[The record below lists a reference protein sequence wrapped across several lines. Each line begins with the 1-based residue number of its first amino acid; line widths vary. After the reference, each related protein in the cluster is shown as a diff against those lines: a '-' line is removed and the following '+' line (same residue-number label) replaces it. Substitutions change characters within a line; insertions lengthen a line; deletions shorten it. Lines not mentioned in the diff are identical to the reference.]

1 MQNTYRS
8 KKWEFAGIFEQRRTY
23 TTYDVIFDA
32 EEVSGSNPLSPTS
45 KIPQMAQK
53 WRISAL
59 LSGLFDTN
67 RGLGERVLHSTGGM
81 VAHAR
86 YNMGVAA

>member
-1 MQNTYRS
+1 LEEAKESLRAIS
-8 KKWEFAGIFEQRRTY
+8 SGGERFL
-23 TTYDVIFDA
+23 DA

-59 LSGLFDTN
+59 LSGLFDTS
-67 RGLGERVLHSTGGM
+67 LTLTGD
-81 VAHAR
+81 
-86 YNMGVAA
+86 